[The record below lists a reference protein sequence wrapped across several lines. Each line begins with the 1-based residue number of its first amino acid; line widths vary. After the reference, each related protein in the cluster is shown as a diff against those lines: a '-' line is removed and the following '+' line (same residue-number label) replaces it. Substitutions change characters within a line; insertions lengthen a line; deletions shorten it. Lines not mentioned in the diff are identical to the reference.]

1 MSRTGKGKLVYVNI
15 PSKLYAAM
23 LQDIESRPRGISVEA
38 VVQECIR
45 DRYASAKVKRE
56 YLVRAGLEVAGIQG
70 GSGDP
75 ASLHA
80 GPSFP
85 TAYGMG
91 SGLTRPRP
99 RPRGRPRKD
108 ASARRG

>member
-23 LQDIESRPRGISVEA
+23 LQDIESRARGPSVEA

-45 DRYASAKVKRE
+45 DRYASVKVKRE
-56 YLVRAGLEVAGIQG
+56 YLARAGLEVAGMRG
-70 GSGDP
+70 GSGDQ
-75 ASLHA
+75 ALLRA

-91 SGLTRPRP
+91 ANMVRPTP

>member
-23 LQDIESRPRGISVEA
+23 LQDIESRARGISVEA

-45 DRYASAKVKRE
+45 DRYASVKVQRE
-56 YLVRAGLEVAGIQG
+56 YLVRAGLEVAGMRG
-70 GSGDP
+70 RSGDP

-80 GPSFP
+80 SPSFP

-91 SGLTRPRP
+91 SRLVRP

-108 ASARRG
+108 ASAKRG